1 MDWLSA
7 HARPLVDSVVYS
19 VVGVLVLAV
28 SFWAIEKVL
37 PFSMR
42 KEIAEDQNVSLGIIL
57 GAFVIGL
64 SIIIAAAIASDPVA
78 R

>member
-1 MDWLSA
+1 MDWMSSHSRA
-7 HARPLVDSVVYS
+7 LVDSVVYS
-19 VVGVLVLAV
+19 VVGVLVLGL
-28 SFWAIEKVL
+28 SFWVIEKVL

-42 KEIAEDQNVSLGIIL
+42 KEIAEDHNVSLGIIL

-64 SIIIAAAIASDPVA
+64 SMIIAAAISSDPVA